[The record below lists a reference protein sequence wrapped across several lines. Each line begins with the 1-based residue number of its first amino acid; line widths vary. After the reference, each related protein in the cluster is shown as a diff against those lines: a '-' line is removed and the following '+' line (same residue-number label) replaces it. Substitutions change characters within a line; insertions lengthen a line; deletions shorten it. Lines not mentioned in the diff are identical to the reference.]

1 MTDTDTD
8 TDTMFDWIAQ
18 SRNLSTQIIADVG
31 AIVMLHDIADE
42 DAADRITLI
51 LRNIERLKTRL
62 DKTRTELLEPK

>member
-18 SRNLSTQIIADVG
+18 SRNLSTHIIADVG